1 MTDSNRTE
9 DWRVLCE
16 LASKEKNPQKLIN
29 LIMKIN
35 QALEESR
42 RKQHDPVEANILSR
56 SDLFVS
62 PSLAER
68 EC

>member
-16 LASKEKNPQKLIN
+16 LASKEKNAQKLIN

-35 QALEESR
+35 QALEYSR
-42 RKQHDPVEANILSR
+42 QKRHDPVDAQKGLVPFNSLG
-56 SDLFVS
+56 
-62 PSLAER
+62 LAEPD
-68 EC
+68 C